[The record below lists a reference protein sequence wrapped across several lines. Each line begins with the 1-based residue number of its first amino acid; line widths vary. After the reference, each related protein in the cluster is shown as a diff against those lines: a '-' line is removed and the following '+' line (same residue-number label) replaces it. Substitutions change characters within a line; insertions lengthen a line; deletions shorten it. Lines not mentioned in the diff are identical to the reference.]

1 MSQHTLT
8 LLRFTYKKLK
18 EKLTVSDS
26 KKLFHEQFP
35 YVIPGLYKKIV
46 DEILV
51 ELNLLNHQ
59 NEFKQDD
66 LFCVGL
72 TETFKEFT
80 KGYSPDTHLDLLFES
95 LCSSTNFEAKEIKE
109 ISQKSQK
116 EFSDKSSKDIFK
128 LLKEK
133 SNAKLYPSRIL
144 NLGIYIL
151 ISNSKDFKE
160 KNEIEINNKISEK
173 SQKEFE
179 NKSFNDTLKI
189 LKEKSNSKLYSSRI
203 LNLGIYIIISN
214 SPDFKGGNE
223 SDTNKIIPDIFE
235 KLNLSINKAEKDI
248 GIYKSTISKMEQ
260 AKELIEELKI
270 KDKKK
275 DKNK

>member
-46 DEILV
+46 DEMLV

-59 NEFKQDD
+59 NEFTQDYI
-66 LFCVGL
+66 FCIGL
-72 TETFKEFT
+72 TETFKELT
-80 KGYSPDTHLDLLFES
+80 KGYEPEKHLDLLFES
-95 LCSSTNFEAKEIKE
+95 LCSSTNFEAKEINE

-116 EFSDKSSKDIFK
+116 EFSDKSSKDIIK

-133 SNAKLYPSRIL
+133 NNSKLYPSRIL
-144 NLGIYIL
+144 NLGIYLL
-151 ISNSKDFKE
+151 ISNSKDIKDKKE
-160 KNEIEINNKISEK
+160 SEIN
-173 SQKEFE
+173 
-179 NKSFNDTLKI
+179 KI
-189 LKEKSNSKLYSSRI
+189 LH
-203 LNLGIYIIISN
+203 
-214 SPDFKGGNE
+214 
-223 SDTNKIIPDIFE
+223 DIFE
-235 KLNLSINKAEKDI
+235 ELSLSPNKAEKDI
-248 GIYKSTISKMEQ
+248 GIYKTTISKMDQ
-260 AKELIEELKI
+260 AKELIEELRI

-275 DKNK
+275 ENKK

>member
-1 MSQHTLT
+1 MSKHTLT

-46 DEILV
+46 DEMLV

-59 NEFKQDD
+59 NEFTQDY
-66 LFCVGL
+66 LFCIGL
-72 TETFKEFT
+72 TETFKELT
-80 KGYSPDTHLDLLFES
+80 KGYKPEKHLDKLFES

-109 ISQKSQK
+109 ISEKFQK
-116 EFSDKSSKDIFK
+116 EFSNKSSKDILK
-128 LLKEK
+128 LFKEK
-133 SNAKLYPSRIL
+133 SNSKLYPSRIL

-160 KNEIEINNKISEK
+160 NNETEI
-173 SQKEFE
+173 
-179 NKSFNDTLKI
+179 
-189 LKEKSNSKLYSSRI
+189 
-203 LNLGIYIIISN
+203 
-214 SPDFKGGNE
+214 
-223 SDTNKIIPDIFE
+223 NKIISDIFE
-235 KLNLSINKAEKDI
+235 KLNLSPNKAEKDI
-248 GIYKSTISKMEQ
+248 GIYKSSISKMEQ
-260 AKELIEELKI
+260 AKELIEELRI

-275 DKNK
+275 ST

>member
-46 DEILV
+46 DEMLV

-59 NEFKQDD
+59 NEFTQDY
-66 LFCVGL
+66 LFCIGL
-72 TETFKEFT
+72 TETFKELT
-80 KGYSPDTHLDLLFES
+80 KGYKPEKHLDKLFES
-95 LCSSTNFEAKEIKE
+95 LCSSTNFDAKEIKE
-109 ISQKSQK
+109 ISQQSQK
-116 EFSDKSSKDIFK
+116 EFSNKPSKDILK

-133 SNAKLYPSRIL
+133 SNSTLYPSRIL
-144 NLGIYIL
+144 NLGIYLL

-160 KNEIEINNKISEK
+160 KNETEINKTIS
-173 SQKEFE
+173 
-179 NKSFNDTLKI
+179 
-189 LKEKSNSKLYSSRI
+189 
-203 LNLGIYIIISN
+203 
-214 SPDFKGGNE
+214 
-223 SDTNKIIPDIFE
+223 DIFE
-235 KLNLSINKAEKDI
+235 KLGLSPNKAEKDI
-248 GIYKSTISKMEQ
+248 GIYKSSLSKMEQ
-260 AKELIEELKI
+260 AKELIEELRI

-275 DKNK
+275 SL